1 VLLLHLQSRGFGI
14 ENDLAHLMGYRAANM
29 RSMAMLAS

>member
-1 VLLLHLQSRGFGI
+1 MLVFDFQSRGFRI
-14 ENDLAHLMGYRAANM
+14 ENDLAHLIYRAANR